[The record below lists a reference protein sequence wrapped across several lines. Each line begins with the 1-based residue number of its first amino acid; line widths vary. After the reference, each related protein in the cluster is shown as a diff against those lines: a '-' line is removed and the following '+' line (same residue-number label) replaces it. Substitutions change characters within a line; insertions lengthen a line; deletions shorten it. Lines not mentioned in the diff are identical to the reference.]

1 MISTI
6 IPAERNGRLVPFR
19 PLIGYAHENGPC
31 LTECIDL
38 TQRNAGGWYYYLPS
52 NCISPGKILLPVLPI
67 TLTGE
72 SIGKYSCT
80 FDGLFE
86 RPPHTCAGVAPSG
99 VKHPAAGTSN
109 CSITASCKRRLPKNY
124 KKITAVRVCL
134 FVNIAASRAA
144 KQQLPAAAPQAKT
157 STSSRCLPALTW
169 GVRRQRV
176 LKAVHAP
183 ISPPPVVL
191 VSASARVTDGEK
203 FEAAPLAA
211 AVHINARILSK
222 LFGKP
227 ECDGISPDKGC
238 ASALPVPVARI
249 PHAGAASEW
258 VDDGRTGYSTW
269 CEPPRRGL
277 CAVEALLAR
286 SASSHVSGELR
297 KAPT

>member
-1 MISTI
+1 M
-6 IPAERNGRLVPFR
+6 
-19 PLIGYAHENGPC
+19 
-31 LTECIDL
+31 
-38 TQRNAGGWYYYLPS
+38 
-52 NCISPGKILLPVLPI
+52 
-67 TLTGE
+67 
-72 SIGKYSCT
+72 
-80 FDGLFE
+80 
-86 RPPHTCAGVAPSG
+86 
-99 VKHPAAGTSN
+99 
-109 CSITASCKRRLPKNY
+109 
-124 KKITAVRVCL
+124 RVCL

-183 ISPPPVVL
+183 ISPPPVVF

-286 SASSHVSGELR
+286 TFGEQPCMYQASLEKRRREAWGSPATTAVPAFGCRRDGRADYSNPE
-297 KAPT
+297 PWSNECTVDTSS